1 MRIIEI
7 FASKSWGG
15 GEQYVFDLSQ
25 KLLKDKHIVFFAGKK
40 SEIIEQKVASI
51 HQPLCHLPLSWYFG
65 LISIWKLAKL
75 VRRESIN
82 LIHVHHFKA
91 AFVAVSVKILMR
103 GKLKVI
109 LTRHLVRKGKNNF
122 LYRFLYRHI
131 DKIIFVS
138 DLAKQ
143 RFLSVNPTIHPDK
156 ITVIFNSI
164 YTEERENILPNRTNT
179 PLVVGFCGR
188 LEKEKGVATLLA
200 AIPLCKSKNI
210 NYLIAGSG
218 SLEAEI
224 RKMPYHYNIKMLGFQ
239 ENVQEFVN
247 QVDIGVTPTLIEE
260 GFGLMNLE
268 FMAMGKPIITT
279 NNGAQPEYIT
289 HNENGFLIEPNQPE
303 QLAYYINYLVEHPE
317 KRTEIGENARQTF
330 YKKLNNEVFYE
341 KIMRVFV

>member
-7 FASKSWGG
+7 FASKTWGG
-15 GEQYVFDLSQ
+15 GEQYVFDLSR
-25 KLLKDKHIVFFAGKK
+25 KLIKDKHSVFFAGKK
-40 SEIIEQKVASI
+40 SEIIDQKLTSI
-51 HQPLCHLPLSWYFG
+51 HQPFYHLPLGWYFD

-75 VRRESIN
+75 VRRETVNI
-82 LIHVHHFKA
+82 IHVHHFKA
-91 AFVAVSVKILMR
+91 AFIAVSVKILMR

-164 YTEERENILPNRTNT
+164 YTEEREIILPNCTNT

-200 AIPLCKSKNI
+200 AIPLCKNKNI

-218 SLEAEI
+218 CLEAKI
-224 RKMPYHYNIKMLGFQ
+224 RKMPHHYNIKMLGFQ
-239 ENVQEFVN
+239 ENIQEFVN

-260 GFGLMNLE
+260 GFGLINLE
-268 FMAMGKPIITT
+268 FMQAGKPIITT

-303 QLAYYINYLVEHPE
+303 QLAYYIDYLAEQPE

-330 YKKLNNEVFYE
+330 QGKLNYEIFYE
-341 KIMRVFV
+341 KVMKVFV